1 VKAGRAI
8 GIAFRSLGR
17 NRLRTFLMMIGIVIG
32 ITALTLIV
40 AVGLG
45 ARKRVMERVQKFG
58 LENIMIFAG
67 AGTEIGHIGEG
78 EAATTLK
85 LDDAEA
91 IQREVSGVA
100 DLAPMATR
108 RVEVEYNG
116 KTTTTGLFGVVP
128 AQAAVWD
135 WDVAK
140 GEFISDDDMS
150 RSARVCLI
158 GATPR
163 AVLFGTANPLG
174 EKIQIAGNLF
184 EVKGIMQTKGTSPA
198 GTDMDDRINVPLT
211 TFMRRVANVDYLSAI
226 RLRVKPSASM
236 TQTAGSIQKLLR
248 ERHRLAAGVPDD
260 FSIRTPTEATKVA
273 ARVAGTF
280 NILLVLVAAISLI
293 AGGVVVANIMLISVN
308 ERRREI
314 GLRKAVG
321 ARSRDIMMQFLLEAG
336 AVTLAGGVIGIIL
349 GIGSAKLL
357 SVVARIPTTLS
368 WASILIGVVFSIL
381 IGIIAGVQ
389 PARRAARLQPI
400 EALRS

>member
-1 VKAGRAI
+1 MKVGRAVSV
-8 GIAFRSLGR
+8 AFRSLGR

-45 ARKRVMERVQKFG
+45 ARRRVMERVQKFG
-58 LENIMIFAG
+58 LDGIVVFAG
-67 AGTEIGHIGEG
+67 SNFEHGRMGQSEPVA
-78 EAATTLK
+78 TLK
-85 LDDAEA
+85 LDDADA

-100 DLAPMATR
+100 GLAPMAMR
-108 RVEVEYNG
+108 RVEVEYGG
-116 KTTTTGLFGVVP
+116 KTTAAGLFGVVP

-135 WDVAK
+135 WDVVK
-140 GEFISDDDMS
+140 GEFISDDDMKS
-150 RSARVCLI
+150 SARVCLI

-163 AVLFGTANPLG
+163 ATLFGSANPIG

-184 EVKGIMQTKGTSPA
+184 EVKGIMQTKGISPA
-198 GTDMDDRINVPLT
+198 GTDMDDRFNVPLT
-211 TFMRRVANVDYLSAI
+211 TYMRRVANADYLSAI
-226 RLRVKPSASM
+226 RLRLKPSASM
-236 TQTAGSIQKLLR
+236 TQAASAIQKLLR

-260 FSIRTPTEATKVA
+260 FTISTPAEITEMA

-321 ARSRDIMMQFLLEAG
+321 ARSRDIMLQFLLEAS
-336 AVTLAGGVIGIIL
+336 AVTLAGGVVGIIL
-349 GIGSAKLL
+349 GIGSARLL

-368 WASILIGVVFSIL
+368 WASILAGVVCSVL